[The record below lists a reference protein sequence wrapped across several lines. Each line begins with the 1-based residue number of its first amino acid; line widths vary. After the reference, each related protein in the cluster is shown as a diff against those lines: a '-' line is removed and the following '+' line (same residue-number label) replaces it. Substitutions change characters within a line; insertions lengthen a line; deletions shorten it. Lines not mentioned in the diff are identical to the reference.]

1 VPSPQTSLRHRLLR
15 RPFPSNPRPQQLRRR
30 NPAHSKL
37 LQPSPPPPRPN
48 GKLTETRITEAGFLL
63 LEDGTLFRGRISGA
77 TGSSLLPA
85 VAEVVFTTNMT
96 GYQEVFTDPSYRGQ
110 IVVMTAPQIGNYGV
124 NAEDPESSAPQV
136 AGVVVR
142 ELSQTFSN
150 WRATGGLG
158 AWLAAAQVPVI
169 TEVDTRR
176 LTRHLRSVGVM
187 RGVIAAGDEPD
198 ETSRAALEACPS
210 MVGLD
215 LASRVSTRQRY
226 SWGDPRAR
234 HHIVAYDY
242 GIKRN
247 ILRLFDERDCRV
259 TVVPAAT
266 PADVVLSEEPD
277 GIFLSNGPGDPD
289 AVAYAPAIIRALTS
303 AGIPTFGICLGHQL
317 LGLSFGGSTAKM
329 PYGHRGGNHP
339 VKEVETGK
347 VLITSQNHGFA
358 VEGDERTVKGA
369 GALEVTHVN
378 LNDGTIEGLRHRELP
393 VFGVQYHPEAAP
405 GPHDARPLF
414 QEFLSA
420 LGGSLR

>member
-1 VPSPQTSLRHRLLR
+1 M
-15 RPFPSNPRPQQLRRR
+15 
-30 NPAHSKL
+30 
-37 LQPSPPPPRPN
+37 
-48 GKLTETRITEAGFLL
+48 AG
-63 LEDGTLFRGRISGA
+63 SA
-77 TGSSLLPA
+77 TALLPA

-124 NAEDPESSAPQV
+124 NAEDPESNAPQV

-142 ELSQTFSN
+142 ELSDTYSN

-158 AWLAAAQVPVI
+158 AWLAASQVPI
-169 TEVDTRR
+169 IQDVDTRR

-187 RGVIAAGDEPD
+187 RGVIGAGVEPD
-198 ETSRAALEACPS
+198 EASRAALEACPS
-210 MVGLD
+210 MEGLD
-215 LASRVSTRQRY
+215 LASRVTTRESY
-226 SWGDPRAR
+226 TWGDPQSR

-247 ILRLFDERDCRV
+247 ILRLFDENDCRV
-259 TVVPAAT
+259 TVVPADT
-266 PADVVLSEEPD
+266 PAEAALSEEPD

-289 AVAYAPAIIRALTS
+289 AVVYAPEIIRTLS
-303 AGIPTFGICLGHQL
+303 ANGVPIFGICLGHQL
-317 LGLSFGGSTAKM
+317 LGLTFGGSTVKM

-339 VKEVETGK
+339 VKAVESGR

-358 VEGDERTVKGA
+358 VEGDETSVKGA
-369 GALEVTHVN
+369 SDLEVTHVN
-378 LNDGTIEGLRHRELP
+378 LNDGTIEGLRHRTLP
-393 VFGVQYHPEAAP
+393 IFGVQYHPEAAP

-420 LGGSLR
+420 LRGAVR